1 MSEYSFQKLVDL
13 VAELRS
19 EHGCPWDREQT
30 FKSLIPS
37 ITEEVEEVVHA
48 IEADDMENLKEEL
61 GDVLLNV
68 LLQAQIAKEA
78 GLFEIKDVLAVV
90 SEKIVRRHPHVFG
103 DKKFETSAQ
112 VLEEWAKI
120 KKSEK
125 GGVLRIQY

>member
-125 GGVLRIQY
+125 